1 MKAAGPLN
9 LPSVRDEG
17 PVSVRRD
24 TNSPEA
30 AGYMRAAAVREGGS
44 RELGR
49 GIQVLAA
56 GLDKMAEDRDRAKAL
71 AAYNDYV
78 KRSSEMLYNA
88 DSGFMNAQGAGAE
101 GLAYRVGEAHNALR
115 GEVSEGLSSRQRRL
129 FMESAA
135 SYDRDVNRSAMRYE
149 GRAMAEYRR
158 TEAARTLDNMA
169 AAFAAAP
176 EDISI
181 ETQEESIFS
190 VAMALFGDQG
200 EEANAANTRS
210 VRSDFISKAALLMAE
225 RDPLRAEAFVR
236 DNAKLMDEA
245 AAENVKL
252 KVEAAALEAHL
263 QEDTPKLF
271 EEYGFDGLEGA
282 RAFIRDNYSGTEETK
297 RVAAAESYWREQWN
311 DRKFREEQYADE
323 ILGMMDSGA
332 SLKAVNDAIDSFT
345 WSSNGAR
352 RAMERERDA
361 HFRVGDYAPG
371 RAGFR
376 IDWDAVAEVDE
387 LRRNGKIIELYP
399 DFTAFKNAY
408 GDKVGSEMLKEFW
421 KYYNRLRRG
430 ESDVEVKMEIGY
442 TSIFKDKLKKAGIKD
457 ISEQERWKAIYQ
469 SHFEAMKNDKDKSGP
484 ITPEMAIELMDMIL
498 APEVVGTRRNAA
510 GRAVERRVRRGYIPP
525 EAEQV
530 GGRWYI
536 KDADGR
542 HHELFFPD
550 GSGVDIDGGAE
561 VSPQGFDGIP
571 TGTVSAPGPDEAEIW
586 RR

>member
-30 AGYMRAAAVREGGS
+30 AGFMRAAQARASGG
-44 RELGR
+44 EAIAR
-49 GIQVLAA
+49 GVQAFAA
-56 GLDKMAEDRDRAKAL
+56 GIDKMAEDRDRAKAL

-78 KRSSEMLYNA
+78 TKSSELLYNA

-101 GLAYRVGEAHNALR
+101 GLAYRVNEAHNTLR
-115 GEVSEGLSSRQRRL
+115 GEVAEGLSSRQRRL

-135 SYDRDVNRSAMRYE
+135 SYDRDVARSAMRYE

-158 TEAARTLDNMA
+158 TEGARTLENMA

-176 EDISI
+176 DDISI
-181 ETQEESIFS
+181 ETQEESIYS
-190 VAMALFGDQG
+190 VTMALFGDQG
-200 EEANAANTRS
+200 EEANAANVRS
-210 VRSDFISKAALLMAE
+210 VRSDFISKAALLIAE

-236 DNAKLMDEA
+236 ENASLMDEA
-245 AAENVKL
+245 AAEATRI
-252 KVEAAALEAHL
+252 KVEASALEAHL
-263 QEDTPKLF
+263 QQDTPLLF
-271 EEYGFDGLEGA
+271 EEYGFDGLADA
-282 RAFIRDNYSGTEETK
+282 RAYIRDNYSGDEEEK
-297 RVAAAESYWREQWN
+297 RISAAESYWREQWS
-311 DRKFREEQYADE
+311 DRKFREEKSADD
-323 ILGMMDSGA
+323 ILGMMDAGA
-332 SLKAVNDAIDSFT
+332 SLKAVNDAISAVDWT
-345 WSSNGAR
+345 SNGAR
-352 RAMERERDA
+352 RAMERERDE
-361 HFRVGDYAPG
+361 HFRIGDFAPG
-371 RAGFR
+371 GKGFR

-387 LRRNGKIIELYP
+387 LRNSGKILDVCP
-399 DFTAFKNAY
+399 TMADFRERY
-408 GDKVGSEMLKEFW
+408 GDKVGSEVLNEFR

-457 ISEQERWKAIYQ
+457 VSEQERWKAIYQ
-469 SHFEAMKNDKDKSGP
+469 THFEAMKNDKDKSGP

-542 HHELFFPD
+542 YHELFFPD

-571 TGTVSAPGPDEAEIW
+571 MGTISAPGPDEAEIW

>member
-101 GLAYRVGEAHNALR
+101 GLTQRVGEAHNALR

-200 EEANAANTRS
+200 EEANASNTRS

-236 DNAKLMDEA
+236 ENASLMDEA
-245 AAENVKL
+245 AAEATRI
-252 KVEAAALEAHL
+252 KVEASALEAHL
-263 QEDTPKLF
+263 QQDTPLLF
-271 EEYGFDGLEGA
+271 EEYGFDGLADA
-282 RAFIRDNYSGTEETK
+282 RAYIRDNYSGDEEEK
-297 RVAAAESYWREQWN
+297 RISAAESYWREQWS
-311 DRKFREEQYADE
+311 DRKFREEKSADD
-323 ILGMMDSGA
+323 ILGMMDAGA
-332 SLKAVNDAIDSFT
+332 SLKAVNDAISAVDWT
-345 WSSNGAR
+345 SNGAR
-352 RAMERERDA
+352 RALERERDE
-361 HFRVGDYAPG
+361 HFRIGDFAPG
-371 RAGFR
+371 GKGFR

-387 LRRNGKIIELYP
+387 LRNSGKILDVCP
-399 DFTAFKNAY
+399 TMADFRERY
-408 GDKVGSEMLKEFW
+408 GDKVGSEVLNEFR

-498 APEVVGTRRNAA
+498 APEVVGTRRNVA

-530 GGRWYI
+530 GGSWYI

-542 HHELFFPD
+542 YHELFFPD
-550 GSGVDIDGGAE
+550 GSGVDIDGSAE
-561 VSPQGFDGIP
+561 VSPQGYDGIP
-571 TGTVSAPGPDEAEIW
+571 MGTISAPEWDVPVI
-586 RR
+586 

>member
-9 LPSVRDEG
+9 LPLVRDEG

-30 AGYMRAAAVREGGS
+30 AGYMRAAAVRESGS

-158 TEAARTLDNMA
+158 TEGARTLENMA

-176 EDISI
+176 DDISI
-181 ETQEESIFS
+181 ETQEESIYS
-190 VAMALFGDQG
+190 VTMALFGDQG
-200 EEANAANTRS
+200 EEANAANVRS
-210 VRSDFISKAALLMAE
+210 VRSDFISKAALLIAE

-236 DNAKLMDEA
+236 ENASLMDEA
-245 AAENVKL
+245 AAEATRI
-252 KVEAAALEAHL
+252 KVEASALEAHL
-263 QEDTPKLF
+263 QQDTPLLF
-271 EEYGFDGLEGA
+271 EEYGFDGLADA
-282 RAFIRDNYSGTEETK
+282 RAYIRDNYSGDEEEK
-297 RVAAAESYWREQWN
+297 RISAAESYWREQWS
-311 DRKFREEQYADE
+311 DRKFREEKSADD
-323 ILGMMDSGA
+323 ILGMMDAGA
-332 SLKAVNDAIDSFT
+332 SLKAVNDAISAVDWT
-345 WSSNGAR
+345 SNGAR
-352 RAMERERDA
+352 RALERERDE
-361 HFRVGDYAPG
+361 HFRIGDYAPG

-387 LRRNGKIIELYP
+387 LRNSGKILDVCP
-399 DFTAFKNAY
+399 TMADFRERY
-408 GDKVGSEMLKEFW
+408 GDKVGSEVLNEFR

-498 APEVVGTRRNAA
+498 APEVVGTRRNVA

-530 GGRWYI
+530 GGSWYI

-542 HHELFFPD
+542 YHELFFPD
-550 GSGVDIDGGAE
+550 GSGVDIDGSAE
-561 VSPQGFDGIP
+561 VSPQGYDGIP
-571 TGTVSAPGPDEAEIW
+571 MGTISAPEWDVPVI
-586 RR
+586 